1 MPVLLNAGWLAARLP
16 LMGRAG
22 AIMMDVYL
30 PVSFGERS
38 LRLIVRAEIEERG
51 IQIYLFAF
59 LEISIPCHK
68 LSLTMLSMSLVLR
81 RGKRAEDKE
90 ARF

>member
-1 MPVLLNAGWLAARLP
+1 
-16 LMGRAG
+16 MGRVG
-22 AIMMDVYL
+22 AIMMVVYL
-30 PVSFGERS
+30 PVSFESDRC
-38 LRLIVRAEIEERG
+38 RLIVRAEIEERG

-59 LEISIPCHK
+59 LEILIHCHK

-90 ARF
+90 ARW